1 MEEVRPSP
9 NGESLLIKDLHE
21 AVAKTR
27 EYFIESSVLNQKS
40 RDQIQRSAELVKRS
54 RELLNSN
61 PTPVASLTGVLVN
74 APPSRTLAVFSVAV
88 RCGNAARSVSFTAAS
103 ASNGD

>member
-1 MEEVRPSP
+1 MEEIRPSS
-9 NGESLLIKDLHE
+9 NSESIVIKELHEAIRE

-27 EYFIESSVLNQKS
+27 IYSIESSVINQKS

-61 PTPVASLTGVLVN
+61 PTPIASLTGVL
-74 APPSRTLAVFSVAV
+74 
-88 RCGNAARSVSFTAAS
+88 
-103 ASNGD
+103 